1 MATPQEKLLNDL
13 VDIVVKEGA
22 SDLHLSEGRPP
33 VIRVSNFLI
42 PLVKI
47 PTLSREDMEGLI
59 SIFLSNETKA
69 EFENASETNFA
80 YSHYD
85 KSVTHAEN
93 NRPIAGGRRFRCNV
107 FISLGK
113 INIAMRLVPTEVKT
127 FEDLNLPPVLK
138 TFANRQQGFF
148 LVVGP
153 VGVGKSTTLATII
166 ETINLER
173 LEHIITIED
182 PVEYIFEPKK
192 AIIDQREVRIDTPD
206 FRTALRGIFRQ
217 DADILMIGEMRDPET
232 ISTAVTAAETGHLVL
247 STLHTNTASQT
258 VDRII
263 DSFPADQQTQI
274 RIQLASS
281 LLGIFSQ
288 RLLPRISGGLI
299 PAFELLI
306 NNNATGNLIRE
317 KRTHEISSVIETSSE
332 EGMIDL
338 NRSLADLVRRG
349 EITVENAFRYSSN
362 PKTLERMI

>member
-1 MATPQEKLLNDL
+1 MQEKLLNEL
-13 VDIVVKEGA
+13 IDIVVKESA

-42 PLVKI
+42 PLVKM
-47 PTLSREDMEGLI
+47 PVLSQGDMEGFLTV
-59 SIFLSNETKA
+59 FLSPEAKT
-69 EFENASETNFA
+69 EFESRKEVDFA
-80 YSHYD
+80 YSNLG
-85 KSVTHAEN
+85 KM
-93 NRPIAGGRRFRCNV
+93 RFRCNV
-107 FISLGK
+107 FLSLGK
-113 INIAMRLVPTEVKT
+113 LNVAMRLVPTEVKS
-127 FEDLNLPPVLK
+127 FEELNLPPILE
-138 TFANRQQGFF
+138 TFAKRQQGFF

-153 VGVGKSTTLATII
+153 VGVGKSTTLATMI

-182 PVEYIFEPKK
+182 PVEYIFESKK
-192 AIIDQREVRIDTPD
+192 AIIDQREVKLDTPD
-206 FRTALRGIFRQ
+206 FHSALQGIFRQ
-217 DADILMIGEMRDPET
+217 DADIVMIGEMRDPET

-263 DSFPADQQTQI
+263 DAFRADQQTQI
-274 RIQLASS
+274 RIQLAGS

-306 NNNATGNLIRE
+306 NNNAIANLIRE
-317 KRTHEISSVIETSSE
+317 KRTQEIGSVIETSSE
-332 EGMIDL
+332 DGMVDL
-338 NRSLADLVRRG
+338 NRSLAELVRKG
-349 EITVENAFRYSSN
+349 EVTVENAFQFSSN